1 MLFAFILKVNSF
13 CNLSSDAAFFVISV
27 LSHLKFLIVE
37 VKDRVVQRSKLR
49 WNGLETSTLCF
60 AYD

>member
-49 WNGLETSTLCF
+49 
-60 AYD
+60 